1 MTEARHPA
9 AGSSGSGSVLIAYRG
24 SARGLAD
31 RLGAAGALGARDVIV
46 DFGET
51 ETLSSVALEAL
62 LRSGRE
68 LGARGGRL
76 AVVSLR
82 PSLRRLLRLT
92 LLQCAFAVHTS
103 VDAAFRSTA

>member
-1 MTEARHPA
+1 MTEARHPV
-9 AGSSGSGSVLIAYRG
+9 AGSPGSGSILIPYRG
-24 SARGLAD
+24 SDGLLAD
-31 RLGAAGALGARDVIV
+31 RLGAARDLGAHDLVV

-62 LRSGRE
+62 LRTGRE

-76 AVVSLR
+76 AVVCLR

-92 LLQCAFAVHTS
+92 LLQRAFAVHSS
-103 VDAAFRSTA
+103 VEAAFRHSA